1 MCLRPVRCIPVPW
14 QSPPNRY
21 SLPKLGFPVSGLILM
36 FWHLSFSEVFVPCS
50 GRVGRRRVGLW
61 PRDMSDVRDS
71 PFYRPLDLS
80 DTVRMRVVLTRAVS
94 PGRRC
99 PTPSSYSH
107 SGNRTCRTAPSPAAG
122 MALAVVLPPVAPVA
136 SSSVKA
142 CPWTGEP
149 RTQDMSLFMGVN
161 VGEIFAFSSKMSGRL
176 RGREIL
182 RPFRDKCVQFRLPL
196 GWNRPSGVD
205 SAGLLGVDSAL
216 WGGLGRSPPFR
227 LNPSRHFEWAILS
240 QGVPSGSG
248 VVHCV

>member
-1 MCLRPVRCIPVPW
+1 M
-14 QSPPNRY
+14 
-21 SLPKLGFPVSGLILM
+21 
-36 FWHLSFSEVFVPCS
+36 
-50 GRVGRRRVGLW
+50 GLW

-205 SAGLLGVDSAL
+205 SAGLLGVDSA
-216 WGGLGRSPPFR
+216 GPHHFDSIPP
-227 LNPSRHFEWAILS
+227 AILS
-240 QGVPSGSG
+240 GPFCLKVCLRVLGSCIVFDTEILLVG
-248 VVHCV
+248 AGSLSFCMCRWRCASFKEE

>member
-1 MCLRPVRCIPVPW
+1 MLRKGGTKTRGAMAPRYVRLQTTGFVRHRTYAGGTH
-14 QSPPNRY
+14 QSSITWPT
-21 SLPKLGFPVSGLILM
+21 LPDTVLLFP
-36 FWHLSFSEVFVPCS
+36 FRQPHLP
-50 GRVGRRRVGLW
+50 
-61 PRDMSDVRDS
+61 
-71 PFYRPLDLS
+71 YRPLPRGWYGL
-80 DTVRMRVVLTRAVS
+80 
-94 PGRRC
+94 G
-99 PTPSSYSH
+99 
-107 SGNRTCRTAPSPAAG
+107 GGAA
-122 MALAVVLPPVAPVA
+122 AVAPVA

-142 CPWTGEP
+142 SPHQTLDSG
-149 RTQDMSLFMGVN
+149 TQDPGHVVIYGSQRRRNL
-161 VGEIFAFSSKMSGRL
+161 AFSSKMSGRL

>member
-1 MCLRPVRCIPVPW
+1 
-14 QSPPNRY
+14 
-21 SLPKLGFPVSGLILM
+21 M
-36 FWHLSFSEVFVPCS
+36 FWYLSFPEVLVPCS

-142 CPWTGEP
+142 CSWTGEP
-149 RTQDMSLFMGVN
+149 RTQDMSLFMGIN

-216 WGGLGRSPPFR
+216 WCGLGRSPPFR

-240 QGVPSGSG
+240 QGVPLGSG

>member
-1 MCLRPVRCIPVPW
+1 MLRKGGTKTRGAMAPRYVRCAGQPILPTTGLVRHRTYAGGTH
-14 QSPPNRY
+14 QSSITWPT
-21 SLPKLGFPVSGLILM
+21 LPDTVLLFP
-36 FWHLSFSEVFVPCS
+36 FRQPHLP
-50 GRVGRRRVGLW
+50 
-61 PRDMSDVRDS
+61 
-71 PFYRPLDLS
+71 YRPLPRGWYGLGGG
-80 DTVRMRVVLTRAVS
+80 A
-94 PGRRC
+94 
-99 PTPSSYSH
+99 
-107 SGNRTCRTAPSPAAG
+107 AAG
-122 MALAVVLPPVAPVA
+122 
-136 SSSVKA
+136 
-142 CPWTGEP
+142 CPGGVQLREGLLLD
-149 RTQDMSLFMGVN
+149 RGTQDPGHVFIYGSQRRRNL
-161 VGEIFAFSSKMSGRL
+161 AFSSKMSGRL